1 MHNLYYVAAFL
12 GSLFQL
18 GVSVPSKGCAITHLH
33 EEDDFS
39 SVPASVK
46 FLASCSQKH
55 FAVIVSPGIPRLVT
69 RGQHYH
75 LLIEH

>member
-1 MHNLYYVAAFL
+1 MHNLCYVAAFL

-18 GVSVPSKGCAITHLH
+18 GVSVPSKGHAITHLP
-33 EEDDFS
+33 EEDDCF

-46 FLASCSQKH
+46 FLSSCLQKH

-75 LLIEH
+75 LLTEH